1 MLDRFEDLKQLHIQP
16 WILDPFTI
24 DSSSV
29 DIGIQEEFSDIKHDI
44 DATRRFEKGGYH
56 SLWNDAD
63 ILIKY
68 PSLWQRVKLLM
79 IAFPTSYLV

>member
-1 MLDRFEDLKQLHIQP
+1 MDFRS
-16 WILDPFTI
+16 FTI

-44 DATRRFEKGGYH
+44 DTTGRFEKGGYH

-63 ILIKY
+63 TVD
-68 PSLWQRVKLLM
+68 S
-79 IAFPTSYLV
+79 A